1 MSFKLGGDFTGSDSA
16 LKSNTREQ
24 ETTKQYLLGCAP
36 ATELVQ
42 IEERLLN
49 DDKFYEELL
58 IAEDELIDQ
67 YLLGGLS
74 ESEQNSFISH
84 FLVTPERREKLRFS
98 GALRKYLTIAE
109 PATYDDNVTADS
121 PALVNKVAPRTAWRW
136 SFGLL
141 PIRSPALR
149 FSLAA
154 VVLLVLFGGS
164 WVMVRNW
171 RSEQIVHQH
180 SVYSVL
186 LTPGIVREG
195 GDTKRIS
202 IPADK
207 DIVRL
212 QLKLAAT
219 EDKNYR
225 AELKTSENNTIF
237 TSDKLRPQVE
247 NSHRVLNMDVP
258 AEILQPGDYQVQL
271 SEVADSGSIEPV
283 WRYVFRVIRR

>member
-1 MSFKLGGDFTGSDSA
+1 
-16 LKSNTREQ
+16 LKSNTKEQ

-36 ATELVQ
+36 ETELAQ

-49 DDKFYEELL
+49 DNKFYEELL

-74 ESEQNSFISH
+74 ESEQNSFVSH
-84 FLVTPERREKLRFS
+84 FLLTPERREKLRFS
-98 GALRKYLTIAE
+98 AALRKYLTIAE
-109 PATYDDNVTADS
+109 PATYDDKVTGES
-121 PALVNKVAPRTAWRW
+121 PALVHKVAPRPPRRW

-141 PIRSPALR
+141 PGPGAGSPVLR
-149 FSLAA
+149 LSLAA
-154 VVLLVLFGGS
+154 IVALVLFGGS
-164 WVMVRNW
+164 WVIVSNW
-171 RSEQIVHQH
+171 RSAQLHPTQH
-180 SVYSVL
+180 NLYSVL

-212 QLKLAAT
+212 QLELAAT

-225 AELKTSENNTIF
+225 AELKTAENKTTF
-237 TSDKLRPQVE
+237 TSDKLRPEVE

-258 AEILQPGDYQVQL
+258 AEILKVGDYQVQL
-271 SEVADSGSIEPV
+271 SEVTGSGSIEPV
-283 WRYVFRVIRR
+283 SRYVFRVIRP